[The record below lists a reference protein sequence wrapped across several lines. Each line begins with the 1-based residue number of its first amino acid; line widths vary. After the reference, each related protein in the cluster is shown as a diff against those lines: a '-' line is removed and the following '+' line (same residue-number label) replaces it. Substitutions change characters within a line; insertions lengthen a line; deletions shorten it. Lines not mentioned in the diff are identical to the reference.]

1 MMRGNKGGLKA
12 RKTEGSFLLPFDH
25 VQCGGVVC
33 YQNNRKTPIIVG
45 EGGNNQRR
53 IAPVPRKIRLERQIR
68 LQHQGAGISLICL
81 HAVGRAQHPQRF
93 HERQHHVGCREELG
107 GIAWY
112 IGTRRRW
119 PVVVLIVGT
128 AVQLLRPP
136 LVKYLSKQST
146 RRNVTRPHELVHT
159 IGLSSR

>member
-1 MMRGNKGGLKA
+1 MWRC
-12 RKTEGSFLLPFDH
+12 RLLPKQSQDPNH
-25 VQCGGVVC
+25 
-33 YQNNRKTPIIVG
+33 
-45 EGGNNQRR
+45 RR
-53 IAPVPRKIRLERQIR
+53 RRREQSTTNSTRTEKDTIGTTNSTTAPGCWHFTHLSSR
-68 LQHQGAGISLICL
+68 
-81 HAVGRAQHPQRF
+81 VGRAQHPQRF

-119 PVVVLIVGT
+119 PVVILIAGT